1 MVVFFASNRKNRTV
15 IYCPVFPIVFYMQ
28 VHIII
33 EHRECHKHKNIFI
46 CYGEAHVIGG
56 DAFGKIKHAVSG

>member
-1 MVVFFASNRKNRTV
+1 
-15 IYCPVFPIVFYMQ
+15 MQ
-28 VHIII
+28 VHIIFK
-33 EHRECHKHKNIFI
+33 HRECHKHKNMVI